1 MGPLTAWFSIRL
13 CSVEFQLKSYLPI
26 FVRTLIFVAAALLT
40 TSAPSQQ
47 TPQPHG
53 PAVVPSYMDTS
64 VRPGD
69 EFYLYANGT
78 WEKNTEM
85 RPDRAFE
92 SPASDIYDQHE
103 EKLRDLIENA
113 GKAQDANAR
122 RISDFYHSYMD
133 EAAIEAGGIKPLES
147 RLKAISGISDKHQLA
162 RALGETL
169 RADVDALNMTNFHTD
184 NLLGLWVA
192 PGFDDSDHYHA
203 YLMQGGIVLPDR
215 EYYLSDSESMREIR
229 RKYEQHVATI
239 LKLAGFSD
247 PDKRAARI
255 VALEHAIA
263 QTHWSLAE
271 DNDVH
276 KANNIWKSAD
286 FATKAPGLDWQEYF
300 RAAGL
305 EKQTNFYVWQPSA
318 FTGESALV
326 GSTPLEDWKDWLAYH
341 TVEESASVLPKAFA
355 EEEFSFWGK
364 ALNGVSVQQAR
375 WKRGVAVTDAHLPS
389 ELGRLYVQRHFPPE
403 VKAQVQE
410 MVSNLI
416 AVYRERLQG
425 ISWMAPAT
433 KSQAIAKLDALYVG
447 IGYPDKWEEDK
458 FEVKPDDIIGNL
470 RRSREA
476 KYQRERALIG
486 TAVDRE
492 RWCMA
497 PQTINAVNLPL
508 QNSLNFPAAILQA
521 PSFDAHAPAAANYGA
536 IGAVIGHEISHTFDS
551 EGSAFDSKGRL
562 RNWWTK
568 EDFAHFNGVTDRLVK
583 QYDEYKPFPDLAL
596 NGKQTLAEN
605 IADDAGLAAA
615 YDAYKASLK
624 GQGAPE
630 RDGFNGDQ
638 QFYLAFA
645 QSWAAKLR
653 PSALRNEVLTDTHSP
668 DHWRVFEVRNQ
679 DPWYKAFDVK
689 PDEKLY
695 LAPKERVQIW

>member
-1 MGPLTAWFSIRL
+1 MESSLKIVRISPQSLI
-13 CSVEFQLKSYLPI
+13 CS
-26 FVRTLIFVAAALLT
+26 AAILL
-40 TSAPSQQ
+40 APAAFTQQ
-47 TPQPHG
+47 TPPAHG
-53 PAVVPSYMDTS
+53 PAVVPSYMDKS

-103 EKLRDLIENA
+103 KKLQDLILDA
-113 GKAQDANAR
+113 AKAQDANSR
-122 RISDFYHSYMD
+122 RIADLYHSYMD
-133 EAAIEAGGIKPLES
+133 EARIETAGLKPLES
-147 RLKAISGISDKHQLA
+147 HLKVISGIGDKRQLA

-184 NLLGLWVA
+184 NLFGLWVA
-192 PGFDDSDHYHA
+192 PGFEDSDHYHA
-203 YLMQGGIVLPDR
+203 YLIQGGIVLPDR

-229 RKYEQHVATI
+229 TKYEQHVATI
-239 LKLAGFSD
+239 LKLAGFDNS
-247 PDKRAARI
+247 DKRAARI
-255 VALEHAIA
+255 LALEHAIA
-263 QTHWSLAE
+263 QMHWSLAD

-276 KANNIWKSAD
+276 KANNIWKPAD
-286 FATKAPGLDWQEYF
+286 FASKAPGLDWTEYF

-305 EKQTNFYVWQPSA
+305 DKQASFYVWQPSA
-318 FTGESALV
+318 FSGESALV
-326 GSTPLEDWKDWLAYH
+326 ASTPLEDWKDWLAFH
-341 TVEESASVLPKAFA
+341 MIEETASVLTKAFA
-355 EEEFSFWGK
+355 QEEFSFWGK
-364 ALNGVSVQQAR
+364 TLNGVSVQQPR
-375 WKRGVAVTDAHLPS
+375 WKRGVAVVDGHLPS

-416 AVYRERLQG
+416 AVYRQRLQG
-425 ISWMAPAT
+425 IPWMAPAT
-433 KSQAIAKLDALYVG
+433 KAQAIAKLDSLYVG
-447 IGYPDKWEEDK
+447 IGYPDKWEE
-458 FEVKPDDIIGNL
+458 ENYEIKPDDIVGNL

-486 TAVDRE
+486 ATVDRKH
-492 RWCMA
+492 WCMA

-508 QNSLNFPAAILQA
+508 QNSLNFPAAILQI

-551 EGSAFDSKGRL
+551 EGSAFDAKGRL

-568 EDFAHFNGVTDRLVK
+568 DDFAHFNGVTDRLVK
-583 QYDEYKPFPDLAL
+583 QYDAYKPFPDLAL

-624 GQGAPE
+624 GQDAPE
-630 RDGFNGDQ
+630 QDGFNGDQ
-638 QFYLAFA
+638 QFYIAFA
-645 QSWAAKLR
+645 QSWAAKMR
-653 PSALRNEVLTDTHSP
+653 PSSLRNEILTDTHSP

-679 DPWYKAFDVK
+679 NEWYKAFDVK

-695 LAPKERVQIW
+695 LAPNERVQIW

>member
-1 MGPLTAWFSIRL
+1 MAN
-13 CSVEFQLKSYLPI
+13 
-26 FVRTLIFVAAALLT
+26 
-40 TSAPSQQ
+40 
-47 TPQPHG
+47 
-53 PAVVPSYMDTS
+53 S

-78 WEKNTEM
+78 WEKNTQM

-103 EKLRDLIENA
+103 QKLQDLILEA
-113 GKAQDANAR
+113 AKAQDAVSR
-122 RISDFYHSYMD
+122 RIADLYHSYMD
-133 EAAIEAGGIKPLES
+133 EAAIEAAGMKPLQPH
-147 RLKAISGISDKHQLA
+147 LQAIAAISDKHQLA
-162 RALGETL
+162 RAMGETL
-169 RADVDALNMTNFHTD
+169 RADVDALNNTNYHTD
-184 NLLGLWVA
+184 NLFGLWVA
-192 PGFDDSDHYHA
+192 PGFDDSEHYHA

-215 EYYLSDSESMREIR
+215 EYYLSDSDSMREIR
-229 RKYEQHVATI
+229 TTYEQHVSSI
-239 LKLAGFSD
+239 LKLAGFDD

-255 VALEHAIA
+255 VALERAIA
-263 QTHWSLAE
+263 QTHWSLAD

-276 KANNIWKSAD
+276 KANNIWKPAD
-286 FATKAPGLDWQEYF
+286 FASKAPGLDWTEYF

-305 EKQTNFYVWQPSA
+305 DKQAGFYVWQPTA

-326 GSTPLEDWKDWLAYH
+326 ASTPLEDWKDWLAFH
-341 TVEESASVLPKAFA
+341 TVEHYASILPKAFA
-355 EEEFSFWGK
+355 DEEFSFWGK
-364 ALNGVSVQQAR
+364 TLNGVSVEQPR
-375 WKRGVAVTDAHLPS
+375 WRRGVAVVDGHLPS

-403 VKAQVQE
+403 VKTQVQA
-410 MVSNLI
+410 MVTNLI
-416 AVYRERLQG
+416 AVYRQRLQG
-425 ISWMAPAT
+425 IKWMAPAT
-433 KSQAIAKLDALYVG
+433 KAQAIAKLDSLYVG
-447 IGYPDKWEEDK
+447 IGYPDRWEEES
-458 FEVKPDDIIGNL
+458 FEVKPDDIVGNL
-470 RRSREA
+470 WRSREA
-476 KYQRERALIG
+476 KYKRERALIG
-486 TAVDRE
+486 TAVDRK
-492 RWCMA
+492 RWCMS

-568 EDFAHFNGVTDRLVK
+568 DDFAHFNAVAARLVA
-583 QYDEYKPFPDLAL
+583 QYDSYKPFPDLAL

-624 GQGAPE
+624 GLTAPE
-630 RDGFNGDQ
+630 QDGFNGDQ
-638 QFYLAFA
+638 QFYIAFA

-653 PSALRNEVLTDTHSP
+653 DSALRNEVMTDTHSP

-695 LAPKERVQIW
+695 LAPNERVQIW

>member
-1 MGPLTAWFSIRL
+1 VKHAYRL
-13 CSVEFQLKSYLPI
+13 
-26 FVRTLIFVAAALLT
+26 FVASAIVALFLLAHPAR
-40 TSAPSQQ
+40 SKDL
-47 TPQPHG
+47 PQHG
-53 PAVVPSYMDTS
+53 PAIVPAYMESS

-69 EFYLYANGT
+69 EFYLYANGS

-103 EKLRDLIENA
+103 QKLQDLILQA
-113 GKAQDANAR
+113 AKAQDANSR
-122 RISDFYHSYMD
+122 RIADLYHSYMD
-133 EAAIEAGGIKPLES
+133 EAAIEAAGLKPVQPQLA
-147 RLKAISGISDKHQLA
+147 AIGAINDKHELA

-169 RADVDALNMTNFHTD
+169 RADEDALNNTNFHTA
-184 NLLGLWVA
+184 NLFGMWVA

-203 YLMQGGIVLPDR
+203 YLMQGGIELPDR
-215 EYYLSDSESMREIR
+215 EYYLSDSEAMREIR
-229 RKYEQHVATI
+229 TKYQEHVATI
-239 LKLAGFSD
+239 LKLAGFDDSN
-247 PDKRAARI
+247 KRAARI
-255 VALEHAIA
+255 IALEHAIA
-263 QTHWSLAE
+263 ETHWTLAD

-276 KANNIWKSAD
+276 KANNIWKPVD
-286 FATKAPGLDWQEYF
+286 FVSKAPGLDWTEYF

-305 EKQTNFYVWQPSA
+305 DKQTSFYVWQPSA

-326 GSTPLEDWKDWLAYH
+326 NSTPLEDWKDWLAFHALEQY
-341 TVEESASVLPKAFA
+341 ASVLPKAFA
-355 EEEFSFWGK
+355 EEEFAFWGK
-364 ALNGVSVQQAR
+364 TLNGVSVQQPR
-375 WKRGVAVTDAHLPS
+375 WRRGVAVVDGHLPS
-389 ELGRLYVQRHFPPE
+389 ELGRLYVQRYFPPE
-403 VKAQVQE
+403 VKTQVQA
-410 MVSNLI
+410 MVTNLI
-416 AVYRERLQG
+416 AVYRQRLEG
-425 ISWMAPAT
+425 ITWMAPAT
-433 KSQAIAKLDALYVG
+433 KTQAIAKLDSLYVG
-447 IGYPDKWEEDK
+447 IGYPDRWEEEK
-458 FEVKPDDIIGNL
+458 FEVKPDDIAGNL

-486 TAVDRE
+486 TVVDRK
-492 RWCMA
+492 RWCMS

-508 QNSLNFPAAILQA
+508 QNSLNFPAAILQP

-568 EDFAHFNGVTDRLVK
+568 DDYAHFNAVAQRLVA
-583 QYDEYKPFPDLAL
+583 QYDSYKPFPDLAL

-624 GQGAPE
+624 GQPAPE
-630 RDGFNGDQ
+630 QDGFNGDQ
-638 QFYLAFA
+638 QFYIAYA

-679 DPWYKAFDVK
+679 DPWYAAFNVM
-689 PDEKLY
+689 PGEKLY
-695 LAPKERVQIW
+695 LAPDERVQIW

>member
-1 MGPLTAWFSIRL
+1 MES
-13 CSVEFQLKSYLPI
+13 SLKA
-26 FVRTLIFVAAALLT
+26 TLISAQILFCSSAILLSAAAL
-40 TSAPSQQ
+40 SQQ
-47 TPQPHG
+47 TPPEHG
-53 PAVVPSYMDTS
+53 PAVVSSYMDKS

-78 WEKNTEM
+78 WEKNTEI

-103 EKLRDLIENA
+103 QKLQDLIQEA
-113 GKAQDANAR
+113 SKAQDPNSR
-122 RISDFYHSYMD
+122 RIADLYHSYMD
-133 EAAIEAGGIKPLES
+133 EAAIEAAGLKPLQG
-147 RLKAISGISDKHQLA
+147 RLKTIAAIRDKHQLA

-169 RADVDALNMTNFHTD
+169 RADVDALNMTDFHTS
-184 NLLGLWVA
+184 NLFGVWVA

-229 RKYEQHVATI
+229 TKYEQHVATI
-239 LKLAGFSD
+239 LKLAGLDDSENRA
-247 PDKRAARI
+247 KRV

-263 QTHWSLAE
+263 QTHWTLAE

-276 KANNIWKSAD
+276 KANNIWKLAD
-286 FATKAPGLDWQEYF
+286 FAPKAPGLDWAEYF

-305 EKQTNFYVWQPSA
+305 DNQPSFYVWQPSA

-326 GSTPLEDWKDWLAYH
+326 ASIPLEDWKDWLAFH
-341 TVEESASVLPKAFA
+341 TVEESASVLPKALA
-355 EEEFSFWGK
+355 DEEFSFWGK
-364 ALNGVSVQQAR
+364 TLNGVSVEQPR
-375 WKRGVAVTDAHLPS
+375 WRRGVAVVDGHLPS
-389 ELGRLYVQRHFPPE
+389 ELGRLYVQRYFPPE
-403 VKAQVQE
+403 VKAQVQA

-416 AVYRERLQG
+416 AVYRQRLQS
-425 ISWMAPAT
+425 ITWMAPAT
-433 KSQAIAKLDALYVG
+433 KAQAIAKLDSLYVG
-447 IGYPDKWEEDK
+447 IGYPDRWEEES
-458 FEVKPDDIIGNL
+458 FEVRPGDIVGNL
-470 RRSREA
+470 LRSREA
-476 KYQRERALIG
+476 KYSRERSLIG
-486 TAVDRE
+486 REVDRK

-497 PQTINAVNLPL
+497 AQTINAVNLPL
-508 QNSLNFPAAILQA
+508 QNSLNFPAAILQI

-568 EDFAHFNGVTDRLVK
+568 EDFAHFNAVAARLVA
-583 QYDEYKPFPDLAL
+583 QYDSYKPFPDLAL
-596 NGKQTLAEN
+596 KGKQTLAEN

-624 GQGAPE
+624 GQAAPE
-630 RDGFNGDQ
+630 HDGFNGDQ
-638 QFYLAFA
+638 QFYIAYA
-645 QSWAAKLR
+645 QSWAGKLR

-668 DHWRVFEVRNQ
+668 NHWRVFEVRNQ
-679 DPWYKAFDVK
+679 NEWYKAFDVK

-695 LAPKERVQIW
+695 LAPGDRVQIW

>member
-1 MGPLTAWFSIRL
+1 MKHAYRL
-13 CSVEFQLKSYLPI
+13 
-26 FVRTLIFVAAALLT
+26 FVASAIVALFLLAHPAR
-40 TSAPSQQ
+40 SKDL
-47 TPQPHG
+47 PQHG
-53 PAVVPSYMDTS
+53 PAIVPAYMESS

-69 EFYLYANGT
+69 EFYLYANGS

-103 EKLRDLIENA
+103 QKLQDLILQA
-113 GKAQDANAR
+113 AKAQDANSR
-122 RISDFYHSYMD
+122 RIADLYHSYMD
-133 EAAIEAGGIKPLES
+133 EAAIEAAGLKPVQPQLA
-147 RLKAISGISDKHQLA
+147 AIGAINDKHELA

-169 RADVDALNMTNFHTD
+169 RADEDALNNTNFHTA
-184 NLLGLWVA
+184 NLFGMWVA

-203 YLMQGGIVLPDR
+203 YLMQGGIELPDR
-215 EYYLSDSESMREIR
+215 EYYLSDSEAMREIR
-229 RKYEQHVATI
+229 TKYQEHVATI
-239 LKLAGFSD
+239 LKLAGFDDSN
-247 PDKRAARI
+247 KRAARI
-255 VALEHAIA
+255 IALEHAIA
-263 QTHWSLAE
+263 ETHWTLAD

-276 KANNIWKSAD
+276 KANNIWKPVD
-286 FATKAPGLDWQEYF
+286 FVSKAPGLDWTEYF

-305 EKQTNFYVWQPSA
+305 DKQTSFYVWQPSA

-326 GSTPLEDWKDWLAYH
+326 NSTPLEDWKDWLAFHALEQY
-341 TVEESASVLPKAFA
+341 ASVLPKAFA
-355 EEEFSFWGK
+355 EEEFAFWGK
-364 ALNGVSVQQAR
+364 TLNGVSVQQPR
-375 WKRGVAVTDAHLPS
+375 WRRGVAVVDGHLPS
-389 ELGRLYVQRHFPPE
+389 ELGRLYVQRYFPPE
-403 VKAQVQE
+403 VKTQVQA
-410 MVSNLI
+410 MVTNLI
-416 AVYRERLQG
+416 AVYRQRLEG
-425 ISWMAPAT
+425 ITWMAPAT
-433 KSQAIAKLDALYVG
+433 KTQAIAKLDSLYVG
-447 IGYPDKWEEDK
+447 IGYPDRWEEEK
-458 FEVKPDDIIGNL
+458 FEVKPDDIAGNL

-486 TAVDRE
+486 TVVDRK
-492 RWCMA
+492 RWCMS

-508 QNSLNFPAAILQA
+508 QNSLNFPAAILQP

-568 EDFAHFNGVTDRLVK
+568 DDYAHFNAVAQRLVA
-583 QYDEYKPFPDLAL
+583 QYDSYKPFPDLAL

-624 GQGAPE
+624 GQPAPE
-630 RDGFNGDQ
+630 QDGFNGDQ
-638 QFYLAFA
+638 QFYIAYA

-679 DPWYKAFDVK
+679 DPWYAAFNVM
-689 PDEKLY
+689 PGEKLY
-695 LAPKERVQIW
+695 LAPDERVQIW

>member
-1 MGPLTAWFSIRL
+1 M
-13 CSVEFQLKSYLPI
+13 
-26 FVRTLIFVAAALLT
+26 
-40 TSAPSQQ
+40 
-47 TPQPHG
+47 
-53 PAVVPSYMDTS
+53 
-64 VRPGD
+64 RPGD

-78 WEKNTEM
+78 WEKNAQI
-85 RPDRAFE
+85 RPDRAAE
-92 SPASDIYDQHE
+92 SPSSDIYDKHE
-103 EKLRDLIENA
+103 QSLQELILA
-113 GKAQDANAR
+113 AAKAQDTNSR
-122 RISDFYHSYMD
+122 RLADFYHSYMD
-133 EAAIEAGGIKPLES
+133 EAAIEAAGTKPLEP
-147 RLKAISGISDKHQLA
+147 RLKAIAAISDKRQLA

-184 NLLGLWVA
+184 NLFGLWVA
-192 PGFDDSDHYHA
+192 PGFEDSDHYHG

-229 RKYEQHVATI
+229 TKYEQHVATL
-239 LKLAGFSD
+239 LKLAGFD
-247 PDKRAARI
+247 NPDDRAKRI

-263 QTHWSLAE
+263 QTHWTLAE

-276 KANNIWKSAD
+276 KANNIWRAVD
-286 FATKAPGLDWQEYF
+286 FASKAPGLDWTEYF

-305 EKQTNFYVWQPSA
+305 DKQTSFYVWQPSA

-326 GSTPLEDWKDWLAYH
+326 ASTPLADWKDWLAFH
-341 TVEESASVLPKAFA
+341 TIERSASVLPKAFA
-355 EEEFSFWGK
+355 DEQFSFWGK
-364 ALNGVSVQQAR
+364 TLNGVSVQQPR
-375 WKRGVAVTDAHLPS
+375 WKRAVAVTDAHLPS
-389 ELGRLYVQRHFPPE
+389 ELGRLYVQRYFPPE
-403 VKAQVQE
+403 VKAQVQA

-416 AVYRERLQG
+416 AVYRQRLEG
-425 ISWMAPAT
+425 ITWMAPAT
-433 KSQAIAKLDALYVG
+433 KSQAIAKLQALYVG
-447 IGYPDKWEEDK
+447 IGYPDKWDEEN
-458 FEVKPDDIIGNL
+458 FEVKPDDIAGNL
-470 RRSREA
+470 SRSRLA

-486 TAVDRE
+486 TVVDRK

-508 QNSLNFPAAILQA
+508 QNSLNFPAAILQV

-568 EDFAHFNGVTDRLVK
+568 DDYAHFNAVTDRLAK
-583 QYDEYKPFPDLAL
+583 QYDAYKPFPDLAL

-624 GQGAPE
+624 GQPAPE
-630 RDGFNGDQ
+630 QDGFTGDQ

-645 QSWAAKLR
+645 QSWAEKLR

-668 DHWRVFEVRNQ
+668 AHWRVFEVRNQ
-679 DPWYKAFDVK
+679 NEWYKAFDIK

-695 LAPKERVQIW
+695 LPPNERVQIW

>member
-1 MGPLTAWFSIRL
+1 MESSLKIVPISHQFLI
-13 CSVEFQLKSYLPI
+13 CS
-26 FVRTLIFVAAALLT
+26 AAVLMSPAAFT
-40 TSAPSQQ
+40 QQ
-47 TPQPHG
+47 TPTAHG

-69 EFYLYANGT
+69 EFYLYTNGT

-113 GKAQDANAR
+113 AKTQGPNSG

-133 EAAIEAGGIKPLES
+133 EAAIEAAGLKPIEL
-147 RLKAISGISDKHQLA
+147 RLKAVSGISDKRQLA

-184 NLLGLWVA
+184 NLFGLWVA

-229 RKYEQHVATI
+229 TKYEQHVANI

-247 PDKRAARI
+247 PEKRAERI

-276 KANNIWKSAD
+276 KANNIWKPAD
-286 FATKAPGLDWQEYF
+286 FASKAPGLDWTEYF

-305 EKQTNFYVWQPSA
+305 DKQASFYVWQPSA
-318 FTGESALV
+318 FTGESALIA
-326 GSTPLEDWKDWLAYH
+326 STPLEEWKDWLAYH

-364 ALNGVSVQQAR
+364 TLNGVSVQQSR
-375 WKRGVAVTDAHLPS
+375 WKRGVAVVDGHLPS

-410 MVSNLI
+410 IVSNLI
-416 AVYRERLQG
+416 AVYRQRLQG
-425 ISWMAPAT
+425 ITWMAPAT
-433 KSQAIAKLDALYVG
+433 KAQAIAKLDALYVG
-447 IGYPDKWEEDK
+447 IGYPDKWEEENY
-458 FEVKPDDIIGNL
+458 EVKPDDIVGNL

-486 TAVDRE
+486 TAVDRK
-492 RWCMA
+492 RWCMS

-568 EDFAHFNGVTDRLVK
+568 DDFAHFNSVTDRLAK
-583 QYDEYKPFPDLAL
+583 QYDAYKPFPDLAL

-615 YDAYKASLK
+615 YDAFRASLK
-624 GQGAPE
+624 GQAAPE

-679 DPWYKAFDVK
+679 NEWYKAFDVK

-695 LAPKERVQIW
+695 LAPNERVQIW